1 MPSKVAVITG
11 ASCGIGAALA
21 SLLAVRGLTVYGL
34 SRRGTAPEGVHPV
47 AVDVT
52 DAAATQAAIDAILA
66 EAGQIDYAVLAA
78 GVGIAGAVEHIP
90 EDAAARQVA
99 VNLLGVDNCLR
110 ALTPALRASRGRVL
124 AIGSVAGVFP
134 IPFQAHYSATKAAV
148 EALVRAYGNE
158 VRPFGIKAGVA
169 MLGDTRT
176 GFTAARTTFTE
187 GDETYGGRITK
198 SVARMAHDEENGAS
212 PERVACVLARRLL
225 GHMPP
230 RFTVGASYRLLVML
244 DRLLP
249 VSAVERILSMLYG

>member
-21 SLLAVRGLTVYGL
+21 SLLAARGLTVYGL
-34 SRRGTAPEGVHPV
+34 SRRGTAPEGVRPV

-66 EAGQIDYAVLAA
+66 ETGQIDYAVLAA
-78 GVGIAGAVEHIP
+78 GAGIAGAVEHIP

-212 PERVACVLARRLL
+212 PERVARVLAHRLL

-249 VSAVERILSMLYG
+249 VSAVEKILSMLYG